1 MDLVD
6 GVRSGKK
13 MWLFLYG
20 DVQGSKWK
28 LKANKEGNERAVLR
42 NITKRVAKNDG
53 AK

>member
-13 MWLFLYG
+13 MGLFLYG

-28 LKANKEGNERAVLR
+28 FKSNKEGNERAVLR
-42 NITKRVAKNDG
+42 NVTKRVAKNDC
-53 AK
+53 A